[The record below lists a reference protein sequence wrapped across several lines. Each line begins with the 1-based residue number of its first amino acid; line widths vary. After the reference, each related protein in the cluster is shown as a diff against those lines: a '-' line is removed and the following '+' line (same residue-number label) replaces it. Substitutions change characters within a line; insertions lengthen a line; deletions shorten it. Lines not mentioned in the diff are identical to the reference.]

1 MGTHDRYSFP
11 SYRHLRQPV
20 VAPDDREQR
29 AMSKGKILVV
39 DDDRL
44 VLATVTHGLA
54 KAGYEIIDADNG
66 DDAILLARQHRPDL
80 ALLDIRMEGM
90 SGFDVA
96 AYLRE
101 SLQTPF
107 MFLSAFADDDTV
119 AQVKALGAVAY
130 LVKPLDIAQIVP
142 TVEAALATVRA
153 RKAAAAAPPHAP
165 VPHAPVRPDPFAPTS
180 AFGALY
186 ESSAAPATAP
196 DDTPD
201 PLSDVVA
208 IAVGVLMH
216 RYSLPRREA
225 LGRLHRMAATDGLLV
240 KAQAQRLLDAV
251 ELLARPGAA

>member
-1 MGTHDRYSFP
+1 
-11 SYRHLRQPV
+11 
-20 VAPDDREQR
+20 
-29 AMSKGKILVV
+29 MSKGKILVV

-119 AQVKALGAVAY
+119 AQVRALGAVAY

-142 TVEAALATVRA
+142 TVEAALVTVRA
-153 RKAAAAAPPHAP
+153 RKAAGGALAAAPTSHVASE
-165 VPHAPVRPDPFAPTS
+165 HVRPDPFAPVPPPSGYGFPHES
-180 AFGALY
+180 ATLPV
-186 ESSAAPATAP
+186 AP
-196 DDTPD
+196 PD
-201 PLSDVVA
+201 PLSDTVA
-208 IAVGVLMH
+208 VAVGVLMH
-216 RYSLPRREA
+216 RYSLSRREA
-225 LGRLHRMAATDGLLV
+225 LDRLHRMADADGLLV
-240 KAQAQRLLDAV
+240 KAQADRLLDAV
-251 ELLARPGAA
+251 ELLARPGTV

>member
-1 MGTHDRYSFP
+1 M
-11 SYRHLRQPV
+11 
-20 VAPDDREQR
+20 
-29 AMSKGKILVV
+29 KGKILVV

-107 MFLSAFADDDTV
+107 MFLSAFSDDATV
-119 AQVKALGAVAY
+119 AQVQALGAVAY
-130 LVKPLDIAQIVP
+130 LVKPLDITQIVP
-142 TVEAALATVRA
+142 TVEAALASVRA
-153 RKAAAAAPPHAP
+153 QRARQGAPNPPSPA
-165 VPHAPVRPDPFAPTS
+165 
-180 AFGALY
+180 
-186 ESSAAPATAP
+186 EAPAAEAASP
-196 DDTPD
+196 PAGVRGAD
-201 PLSDVVA
+201 PLTEPVA

-225 LGRLHRMAATDGLLV
+225 LERLQRMAASDGLALR
-240 KAQAQRLLDAV
+240 AEAERLLDAV
-251 ELLARPGAA
+251 ELLARPAEG

>member
-1 MGTHDRYSFP
+1 
-11 SYRHLRQPV
+11 
-20 VAPDDREQR
+20 
-29 AMSKGKILVV
+29 MSKGKILVV

-142 TVEAALATVRA
+142 TVEAALVTARA
-153 RKAAAAAPPHAP
+153 RRNAPAPAPTPAAHD
-165 VPHAPVRPDPFAPTS
+165 PVRPDPFAPTS
-180 AFGALY
+180 GFAALH
-186 ESSAAPATAP
+186 EPAALPVTAA
-196 DDTPD
+196 D
-201 PLSDVVA
+201 PLADAVA

-216 RYSLPRREA
+216 RYSLSRREA
-225 LGRLHRMAATDGLLV
+225 LERLNRMASTDGLQL
-240 KAQAQRLLDAV
+240 KAEAERLLDAV
-251 ELLARPGAA
+251 ELLARPGNA

>member
-1 MGTHDRYSFP
+1 MGPDDRYSP
-11 SYRHLRQPV
+11 LSYRQLRHPV
-20 VAPDDREQR
+20 VARDVRGPR

-130 LVKPLDIAQIVP
+130 LVKPLDISQIVP
-142 TVEAALATVRA
+142 TVEAALVTARA
-153 RKAAAAAPPHAP
+153 RKSTPPAPAS
-165 VPHAPVRPDPFAPTS
+165 VPHLAPEHVRPDPFAPAPPPS
-180 AFGALY
+180 GFGTPH
-186 ESSAAPATAP
+186 EPAASPVAAA
-196 DDTPD
+196 D
-201 PLSDVVA
+201 PLADAVA

-216 RYSLPRREA
+216 RYSLSRREA
-225 LGRLHRMAATDGLLV
+225 LERLNRMAVTDGLLL
-240 KAQAQRLLDAV
+240 KAEAERLLDAV
-251 ELLARPGAA
+251 ELLARPGNA

>member
-1 MGTHDRYSFP
+1 MT
-11 SYRHLRQPV
+11 
-20 VAPDDREQR
+20 A
-29 AMSKGKILVV
+29 KGKILVV

-107 MFLSAFADDDTV
+107 MFLSAFSDDATV

-130 LVKPLDIAQIVP
+130 LVKPLDITQIVP
-142 TVEAALATVRA
+142 TVEAALGTVRA
-153 RKAAAAAPPHAP
+153 QRERQAAAPPAVHP
-165 VPHAPVRPDPFAPTS
+165 PVRPDPFAPAPPPSGFGTPHEPS
-180 AFGALY
+180 A
-186 ESSAAPATAP
+186 SPVTAP
-196 DDTPD
+196 NDTPD
-201 PLSDVVA
+201 PLADSVA
-208 IAVGVLMH
+208 VAVGVLMH

-225 LGRLHRMAATDGLLV
+225 LERLSRMAAADGLLL
-240 KAQAQRLLDAV
+240 KAQAERLLDAV
-251 ELLARPGAA
+251 ELLARPAAG